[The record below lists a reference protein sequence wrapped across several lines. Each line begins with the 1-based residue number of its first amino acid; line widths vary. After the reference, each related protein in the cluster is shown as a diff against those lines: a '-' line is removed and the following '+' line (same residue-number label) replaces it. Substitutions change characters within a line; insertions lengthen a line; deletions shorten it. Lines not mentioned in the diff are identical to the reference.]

1 MVGITKQRVAVR
13 HAMLKLPPGQVWH
26 AAEFM
31 YPVITDQP
39 PVQPALYL
47 EGTIRTA
54 ETGLT
59 LTVKMNDALSSGTGE
74 NIGEITVSETPY
86 GLLFTPH
93 LNGLTPGIHGFHVHT
108 NPSCMPGMKDG
119 KEVPALMA
127 GGHLDPEKTGKH
139 LGPYND
145 KGHLGDLPGLVVN
158 ADGTATY
165 PLLAPRLK
173 SLSELK
179 GHSLMIHKGGDNYS
193 DKPAPLGGGGA
204 RFACGVIEK

>member
-1 MVGITKQRVAVR
+1 MLSLVAGALISCS
-13 HAMLKLPPGQVWH
+13 AM
-26 AAEFM
+26 AEN
-31 YPVITDQP
+31 
-39 PVQPALYL
+39 
-47 EGTIRTA
+47 
-54 ETGLT
+54 T

-179 GHSLMIHKGGDNYS
+179 G
-193 DKPAPLGGGGA
+193 
-204 RFACGVIEK
+204 